1 MVKVQT
7 EAFCFM
13 IPCSLVGTW
22 ALVGRGES
30 GATAQGSNKKNLEN
44 FKLLSQI
51 RGTVMTRDFFFLSP
65 RSMLGTAILIT
76 GSGCQNV

>member
-1 MVKVQT
+1 MG
-7 EAFCFM
+7 
-13 IPCSLVGTW
+13 VGG
-22 ALVGRGES
+22 AGGEWCDRPGQQS
-30 GATAQGSNKKNLEN
+30 QMGSNKKNLEN